1 MRFVDEAEIVVRA
14 GAGGDGCVSFRREKY
29 VPKGGP
35 DGGDGGDG
43 GSVILVGCN
52 RLQTLADFEYR
63 RTYVAGRGEHG
74 KGKNRHGARGTDVR
88 LWVPLGTDVFDAAT
102 GDKLGELV
110 EPNQELMVAAGGR
123 GGRGN
128 ARFATAVNQA
138 PRRVEF
144 GTPGEERRLRLVLRL
159 LADVGIVGLP
169 NAGKSS
175 LLATLTRARP
185 KVAAYPFTT
194 LTPNLGVIAT
204 RDFRFT
210 IADMPGIVGG
220 AYRGKGLGLRFLRH
234 IERTRMIVVV
244 VDAAAGTPAQDYQQV
259 CEEIRKYDPAI
270 LKRPRL
276 VALNKVDL
284 LPSSRPDVR
293 MDVSSFWVSA
303 LTGTGVNRLKAAIDR
318 ILRQSAG

>member
-1 MRFVDEAEIVVRA
+1 MRFVDEVEIVVRA

-29 VPKGGP
+29 VPRGGP

-63 RTYVAGRGEHG
+63 RSYLAERGEHG
-74 KGKNRHGARGTDVR
+74 KGKNRHGASGRDIR
-88 LWVPLGTDVFDAAT
+88 LRVPLGTDVFDAAT
-102 GDKLGELV
+102 NDKLGELV
-110 EPNQELMVAAGGR
+110 EPGQELTVAAGGR

-138 PRRVEF
+138 PRRAEP
-144 GTPGEERRLRLVLRL
+144 GMPGEERRLRLVLRL

-175 LLATLTRARP
+175 LLATLTSARP
-185 KVAAYPFTT
+185 RIAAYPFTT
-194 LTPNLGVIAT
+194 LTPNLGVLAT
-204 RDFRFT
+204 SDFRFT
-210 IADMPGIVGG
+210 VADMPGIVSG
-220 AYRGKGLGLRFLRH
+220 AHCGKGLGLRFLRH
-234 IERTRMIVVV
+234 IERTRMIIVV
-244 VDAAAGTPAQDYQQV
+244 VDAAAGSPEQDYRQV
-259 CEEIRKYDPAI
+259 CYELERHDSSI

-284 LPSSRPDVR
+284 LPLRRPGVKLDVQ
-293 MDVSSFWVSA
+293 SFWVSA
-303 LTGTGVNRLKAAIDR
+303 RTGSGIDKLKAAIDR
-318 ILRQSAG
+318 VLREGSG